1 MQHWSLQ
8 HFQARYSP
16 SHQIQEYPSHSLPH
30 FHCSLQ
36 PLEDTT
42 PFWSRW
48 SRHEFGVRAGQTR
61 RRESSRPVLD
71 PLAASE
77 GWQWDI
83 WVVVEPFFFSGDMVD
98 GRVIWGSDGYI
109 MMYHDIPTI
118 YRTPNL
124 LLSRVHSAQ
133 PNSAV
138 LTFWCTLSGTCFIYQ
153 VLIRNN
159 NTRYSNHTS

>member
-8 HFQARYSP
+8 HFQASYSP
-16 SHQIQEYPSHSLPH
+16 SHQIQEHPSHPLPH

-83 WVVVEPFFFSGDMVD
+83 WVVVEWLNHFFSGDMVD

-118 YRTPNL
+118 YRTPQSSPKQSSFCL
-124 LLSRVHSAQ
+124 TKFCCAH
-133 PNSAV
+133 V
-138 LTFWCTLSGTCFIYQ
+138 LMHTFRHLFYIPSIDQ
-153 VLIRNN
+153 K
-159 NTRYSNHTS
+159 